1 MINIKTET
9 NGVIRH
15 GYCPTGALGPE
26 YKDGKKKIVVLAMVV
41 EVLSVKLT
49 WDDNLHQFRR
59 EPEET
64 SLRMRACWKERGKGA
79 SGKSGSRNLP

>member
-1 MINIKTET
+1 MVLLDMATVQQELEGLNTKM
-9 NGVIRH
+9 V
-15 GYCPTGALGPE
+15 
-26 YKDGKKKIVVLAMVV
+26 KIVVLAMVV

-79 SGKSGSRNLP
+79 SREIKV

>member
-1 MINIKTET
+1 MVLLDMATVQQELEGLNTKM
-9 NGVIRH
+9 V
-15 GYCPTGALGPE
+15 
-26 YKDGKKKIVVLAMVV
+26 KIVVLAMVV

-49 WDDNLHQFRR
+49 WDDNLHQFRS

-79 SGKSGSRNLP
+79 SRKSGSRNLP